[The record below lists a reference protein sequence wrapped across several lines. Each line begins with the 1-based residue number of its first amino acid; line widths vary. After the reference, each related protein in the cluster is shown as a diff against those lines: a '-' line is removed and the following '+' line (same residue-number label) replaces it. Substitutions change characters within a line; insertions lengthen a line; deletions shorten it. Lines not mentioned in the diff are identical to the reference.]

1 MTAKKLGILT
11 ASSLVISSMIGTG
24 VFTSLGFQV
33 IDIKSGFAILFL
45 WLLGGIVAFCGAVC
59 YAELGSVYKRSGGE
73 YNLLRELYHPS
84 LGFVAG
90 WVSITV
96 GFAAPASLAA
106 IALASYLGTIIPG
119 LPENHVAATTI
130 IVFGIIHSQSLQ
142 FGSRIQNGTTILK
155 VVLILLFIIVGFG
168 VSIPQEISL
177 SPTNQS
183 WSEIVSPPFAVAL
196 IYVSYA
202 YTGWNSSIYIIGEM
216 KEPKRDLPKSLF
228 LGTLIVMVLY
238 LLLNYIFLYTVPI
251 PTLAGELEVGF
262 LSGSAI
268 FGEIGGTIIAIAI
281 SVLLL
286 STVSAYVFLGPR
298 VSKELGE
305 DMKVFRFF
313 SKTNSKDIPINAF
326 IFSTLLS
333 LVFIYSSTF
342 EQVLLYTS
350 FLLISITTI
359 TVAGIFVLRLKGKV
373 QSDGYKAWGYPFT
386 PIIFIL
392 VSLWTLVFVAAQQP
406 FESAV
411 SIGVLLVGVV
421 FYFITKD
428 KG

>member
-1 MTAKKLGILT
+1 
-11 ASSLVISSMIGTG
+11 MIGTG

-33 IDIKSGFAILFL
+33 VDIKSGFAILFL
-45 WLLGGIVAFCGAVC
+45 WLLGGVVAFCGAVC

-119 LPENHVAATTI
+119 LPENHVAAATI
-130 IVFGIIHSQSLQ
+130 LLFGLIHAQSLQ
-142 FGSRIQNGTTILK
+142 FGSRIQNITTLLK
-155 VVLILLFIIVGFG
+155 VVLILIFIAVGFG
-168 VSIPQEISL
+168 VSTPQEVLL
-177 SPTNQS
+177 SPTSQS
-183 WSEIVSPPFAVAL
+183 WGEIISPPFAVAL

-216 KEPKRDLPKSLF
+216 NEPKRDLPKSLF
-228 LGTLIVMVLY
+228 LGTLIVMMLY

-262 LSGSAI
+262 LSGRAI
-268 FGEIGGTIIAIAI
+268 FGELGGTIIAIAI

-305 DMKVFRFF
+305 DMKAFRFF
-313 SKTNSKDIPINAF
+313 AKTNSRGIPINAF

-359 TVAGIFVLRLKGKV
+359 TVAGIFILRTKGKI

-386 PIIFIL
+386 PIIFIA
-392 VSLWTLVFVAAQQP
+392 VSLWTLIFVTVQQP
-406 FESAV
+406 LESGV
-411 SIGVLLVGVV
+411 SIGVFLVGIV

-428 KG
+428 KA

>member
-1 MTAKKLGILT
+1 MTTKKLGILT

-33 IDIKSGFAILFL
+33 VDIKSGFSILFL
-45 WLLGGIVAFCGAVC
+45 WLIGGVVAFCGAVC

-73 YNLLRELYHPS
+73 YNLLRELYHPA

-106 IALASYLGTIIPG
+106 MALASYLGTIIPS
-119 LPENHVAATTI
+119 LPENHIAAAT
-130 IVFGIIHSQSLQ
+130 IVLFGVIHAQSLQ
-142 FGSRIQNGTTILK
+142 LGSRIQNMTTLLK
-155 VVLILLFIIVGFG
+155 VVLILLFILVGFG
-168 VSIPQEISL
+168 VSMPQEVVL
-177 SPTNQS
+177 SPTSQS
-183 WSEIVSPPFAVAL
+183 WREIVSPPFAVAL

-216 KEPKRDLPKSLF
+216 KDPKRDLPKSLF
-228 LGTLIVMVLY
+228 LGTWIVMILY

-251 PTLAGELEVGF
+251 DQLAGALEVGF
-262 LSGSAI
+262 LSGQAI
-268 FGEIGGTIIAIAI
+268 FGALGGVIIAIAI

-305 DMKVFRFF
+305 DMRAFRILA
-313 SKTNSKDIPINAF
+313 KTNGKGIPLNAY
-326 IFSTLLS
+326 IFSTVLS

-359 TVAGIFVLRLKGKV
+359 TVAGIFVLRYQGKV
-373 QSDGYKAWGYPFT
+373 QSDGYRAWGYPFT
-386 PIIFIL
+386 PLLFIL
-392 VSLWTLVFVAAQQP
+392 VSLWTLIFVAVQQP
-406 FESAV
+406 FESSV
-411 SIGVLLVGVV
+411 SIGIFLLGVV
-421 FYFITKD
+421 LYFVTRD
-428 KG
+428 KS

>member
-1 MTAKKLGILT
+1 MITKKLGILT

-33 IDIKSGFAILFL
+33 VDIKSGFAILFL
-45 WLLGGIVAFCGAVC
+45 WLIGGIVAFCGAVC

-73 YNLLRELYHPS
+73 YNLLRELYHPA

-106 IALASYLGTIIPG
+106 IALASYLSTIIPG
-119 LPENHVAATTI
+119 LPENHIAAVTI
-130 IVFGIIHSQSLQ
+130 LLFGIIHAQSLQ
-142 FGSRIQNGTTILK
+142 LGSRIQNVTTVLK
-155 VVLILLFIIVGFG
+155 VVLILIFILVGFG
-168 VSIPQEISL
+168 VSIPQEVILTPS
-177 SPTNQS
+177 SQS
-183 WSEIVSPPFAVAL
+183 WTEIASPPFAVAL

-216 KEPKRDLPKSLF
+216 KEPNRDLPKSLF
-228 LGTLIVMVLY
+228 LGTLIVMILY
-238 LLLNYIFLYTVPI
+238 LMLNYIFLYTVPI
-251 PTLAGELEVGF
+251 SKLAGELEVGF
-262 LSGSAI
+262 LSGQAI
-268 FGEIGGTIIAIAI
+268 FGELGGVIIAIAI
-281 SVLLL
+281 SILLL

-305 DMKVFRFF
+305 DMRAFRLLA
-313 SKTNSKDIPINAF
+313 KTNAKGIPINAY
-326 IFSTLLS
+326 IFSTILS
-333 LVFIYSSTF
+333 LVFIYTSTF

-359 TVAGIFVLRLKGKV
+359 TVTGIFVLRLKGKI

-386 PIIFIL
+386 PVIFIL
-392 VSLWTLVFVAAQQP
+392 VSLWTLIFVAVQQP
-406 FESAV
+406 FESGV
-411 SIGVLLVGVV
+411 SVGIFLLGIVL
-421 FYFITKD
+421 YFVTKN
-428 KG
+428 KV

>member
-1 MTAKKLGILT
+1 MTHKKLGILT

-45 WLLGGIVAFCGAVC
+45 WLLGGIVSFCGAVC

-73 YNLLRELYHPS
+73 YNLLREVYHPS

-119 LPENHVAATTI
+119 LPENHVAASTI
-130 IVFGIIHSQSLQ
+130 LLFGLIHSQSLQ
-142 FGSRIQNGTTILK
+142 FGSNIQNITSLIK
-155 VVLILLFIIVGFG
+155 VVLILVFILMGFG
-168 VSIPQEISL
+168 ISIPQEVSL
-177 SPTNQS
+177 SPTSQS
-183 WSEIVSPPFAVAL
+183 WSEIVSPPFGVAL

-216 KEPKRDLPKSLF
+216 NEPRKDLPKSLF

-251 PTLAGELEVGF
+251 PALAGALEVGF
-262 LSGSAI
+262 LSGRAI
-268 FGEIGGTIIAIAI
+268 FGELGGTIIAIAI

-305 DMKVFRFF
+305 DMSAFRFF
-313 SKTNSKDIPINAF
+313 AKTNSRGIPINAF

-359 TVAGIFVLRLKGKV
+359 TVAGIFVLRTKGKI

-386 PIIFIL
+386 PIIFIV
-392 VSLWTLVFVAAQQP
+392 VSLWTLIFTAIQQP
-406 FESAV
+406 FESGV
-411 SIGVLLVGVV
+411 SMGVFLVGMI
-421 FYFITKD
+421 FYYITKD
-428 KG
+428 KR